1 MWISFIFHDILSI
14 SRMKLFRRNVN
25 GSIGRLFESA
35 KAVRLICDYVS
46 FLGCVVLKRY
56 QDFFVGLIADVVL
69 THAPP
74 ISGHSRAHAGR
85 RGREHERCGRIQAGL
100 PALVV
105 IVRVGCTC
113 LGSPVWFPGENSFDR
128 GL

>member
-69 THAPP
+69 THAPHKQVP
-74 ISGHSRAHAGR
+74 ARAYAGE
-85 RGREHERCGRIQAGL
+85 RGKEREGCCRSQAEL
-100 PALVV
+100 PTPAV
-105 IVRVGCTC
+105 IIRVGCTC